1 MTSTH
6 DPHVLR
12 TTMRTDL
19 STAMK
24 ARNSRTVSALRTA
37 IAAIDNAESMD
48 NAAQASLDNAHVAGA
63 TRGLGSAEA
72 ARRVLSPAD
81 VRAVLRAQI
90 DDRVTEAERY
100 DTLGH
105 AQAATQLREE
115 AAVIA
120 RYL

>member
-19 STAMK
+19 TAAMK
-24 ARNSRTVSALRTA
+24 ARNSVAVSALRTA
-37 IAAIDNAESMD
+37 IAAIDNAESVD
-48 NAAQASLDNAHVAGA
+48 DTARTRLDNTHIAGA

-72 ARRVLSPAD
+72 ARKVLSPAD
-81 VRAVLRAQI
+81 VRAILRAQI
-90 DDRVTEAERY
+90 DDRTAEAERY
-100 DTLGH
+100 DTLGQ
-105 AQAATQLREE
+105 AQAAARLRQE

-120 RYL
+120 GYL

>member
-19 STAMK
+19 TAAMK
-24 ARNSRTVSALRTA
+24 ARNSVAVSALRTT
-37 IAAIDNAESMD
+37 IAAIDNAESVD
-48 NAAQASLDNAHVAGA
+48 DTAQTTLDNTHIAGS

-72 ARRVLSPAD
+72 VRKVLSPAD
-81 VRAVLRAQI
+81 VRAILRAQI
-90 DDRVTEAERY
+90 DDRATEAERY
-100 DTLGH
+100 ETLGQ
-105 AQAATQLREE
+105 AQAAAKLREE

-120 RYL
+120 GYL